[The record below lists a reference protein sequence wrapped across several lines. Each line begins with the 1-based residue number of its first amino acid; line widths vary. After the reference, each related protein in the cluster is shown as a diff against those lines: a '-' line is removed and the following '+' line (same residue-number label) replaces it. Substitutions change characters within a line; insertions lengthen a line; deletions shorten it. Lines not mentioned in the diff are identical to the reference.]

1 MHAITLDEL
10 AVAADA
16 LDAYAAA
23 TVGIDTFCSSAAW
36 VCAAAGTLTPEPEPW
51 LRQSPAGFVTCQRAR
66 HPDGFPFLA
75 PMELMWGLQA
85 PLVGPDP
92 RALAEDVAPA
102 LEADADWRVLLWPGI
117 AERSPLVGALR
128 RTVPTS
134 WRMRMGPPTVR
145 HIAVVGDGRDAF
157 LRRRSRNFVRAMR
170 RAERDA
176 TAAGVS
182 FELVTHA
189 APDAA
194 GAVFDRLIAVEDRS
208 WKAAEGVGLRDGL
221 FREFYRRMVAYL
233 APRGRLRLVF
243 ARHGDRDVAYC
254 LGAVFAGGYRGLQFA
269 YDDAHAAWSL
279 GSLCQLFQIEQLALE
294 PTAVTSYDLGT
305 DMDYKRRW
313 ADDVFETRL
322 LVVDRG

>member
-1 MHAITLDEL
+1 MESITLDEL
-10 AVAADA
+10 AADA
-16 LDAYAAA
+16 AQLDASAAA
-23 TVGIDTFCSSAAW
+23 TDGIDTYCSSAAW
-36 VCAAAGTLTPEPEPW
+36 VLSAAGTLTPEPVPW
-51 LRQSPAGFVTCQRAR
+51 LRRSAAGFVTCQRAV

-92 RALAEDVAPA
+92 EALALDAASA
-102 LEADADWRVLLWPGI
+102 LRDDLDWRVLLWPGI
-117 AERSPLVGALR
+117 AERSPLVPALR
-128 RTVPTS
+128 RSLPKA
-134 WRMRMGPPTVR
+134 WRMRLGPATVR
-145 HIAVVGDGRDAF
+145 HVAVVGDGRDAY

-176 TAAGVS
+176 TAAGVT

-189 APDAA
+189 APAAA

-208 WKAAEGVGLRDGL
+208 WKAREGVGLRDGL

-243 ARHGDRDVAYC
+243 ARHAERDIAYC

-269 YDDAHAAWSL
+269 YDDDHAAWSL
-279 GSLCQLFQIEQLALE
+279 GSLCQLFQIEQLARE
-294 PTAVTSYDLGT
+294 PSPVLSYDLGT